1 MFDLEQSIAEWRR
14 QMLAAG
20 IKTPV
25 PLEELEIHLRE
36 EIEQQIKP
44 GTNPQQAFENSV
56 QRIGHANDLKSEFKK
71 ICGMKFYTRWM
82 LLWIGGNGLIVTVIL
97 NLVGLYMFPGRV
109 PVFFS
114 HGWWHAWFPCYTT
127 WTIFSIIGFVVALN
141 HWTQW
146 SALGIGGIGL
156 IGTMILNLVGRF
168 VFHSGSSVFFS
179 DDWGNVWFPIYLAE
193 MGFTFAGLV
202 AGLSIG
208 FGNRKLSKAT
218 RD

>member
-1 MFDLEQSIAEWRR
+1 MFDLEQSIADWRK

-20 IKTPV
+20 IQTPV
-25 PLEELEIHLRE
+25 PLDELETHLRE
-36 EIEQQIKP
+36 EIEQQMKSGI
-44 GTNPQQAFENSV
+44 NSQQAFENSV
-56 QRIGHANDLKSEFKK
+56 HRIGHADELKSEFKK
-71 ICGMKFYTRWM
+71 ICGMKFPTRWM

-97 NLVGLYMFPGRV
+97 NLVGLYVFPRRV

-114 HGWWHAWFPCYTT
+114 HGWWHAWFPCYIT
-127 WTIFSIIGFVVALN
+127 WIIFPITGFVAGLN
-141 HWTQW
+141 HWTKW

-156 IGTMILNLVGRF
+156 IGTIILNLAGRF

-193 MGFTFAGLV
+193 MGFAFAGLV

-218 RD
+218 RA

>member
-1 MFDLEQSIAEWRR
+1 MFNLDQAIADWRR

-25 PLEELEIHLRE
+25 PLEELESHLRE
-36 EIEQQIKP
+36 DVEQQMQS
-44 GTNPQQAFENSV
+44 GLRAQQAFENSV
-56 QRIGHANDLKSEFKK
+56 QRIGHADELKSEFKK
-71 ICGMKFYTRWM
+71 ICGMKFYLRWM

-127 WTIFSIIGFVVALN
+127 WIIFSIIGFVVGLN
-141 HWTQW
+141 HWTKW
-146 SALGIGGIGL
+146 SALWIGGIGL
-156 IGTMILNLVGRF
+156 IGTIILNLVGQF
-168 VFHSGSSVFFS
+168 VFHRSLSVFFS